1 MKKGKN
7 LFKLLLVL
15 AIVLTTI
22 VTPLNINNVSATVE
36 NAQPAL
42 IPLPNSL
49 EINSENFILNT
60 NTVINVKG
68 RTSDETSEL
77 CTISVKLKFE
87 KRVCTFEF
95 VINTD
100 YTLEIS

>member
-42 IPLPNSL
+42 IPLPN
-49 EINSENFILNT
+49 
-60 NTVINVKG
+60 KW
-68 RTSDETSEL
+68 
-77 CTISVKLKFE
+77 
-87 KRVCTFEF
+87 
-95 VINTD
+95 
-100 YTLEIS
+100 

>member
-15 AIVLTTI
+15 VLVLVLVIVLTTI
-22 VTPLNINNVSATVE
+22 VTPLNIINVSAIIE

-42 IPLPNSL
+42 ILLPNSL

-60 NTVINVKG
+60 NTVVM
-68 RTSDETSEL
+68 
-77 CTISVKLKFE
+77 
-87 KRVCTFEF
+87 
-95 VINTD
+95 
-100 YTLEIS
+100 